1 MELEKNE
8 KHRSVKLHL
17 VSMLS
22 YPYLYIDLF
31 NFVYMSIEEVLWNK
45 TVQYVSLAWAVF
57 LIDSTG
63 CNKQSLTNKSQ
74 IINKISTFWIHDLCI
89 WVNRKGR
96 YFFWEWLTWCYVET
110 FIFKWK
116 YILRIW
122 CSLTQSLH
130 FPCNKLCYLI

>member
-74 IINKISTFWIHDLCI
+74 IINKISTFWIHDLC
-89 WVNRKGR
+89 N
-96 YFFWEWLTWCYVET
+96 L
-110 FIFKWK
+110 
-116 YILRIW
+116 
-122 CSLTQSLH
+122 S
-130 FPCNKLCYLI
+130 

>member
-1 MELEKNE
+1 MSSKKTE

-17 VSMLS
+17 MSMLS
-22 YPYLYIDLF
+22 YPYLCIDLF

-74 IINKISTFWIHDLCI
+74 IINKINTFWIHDLC
-89 WVNRKGR
+89 N
-96 YFFWEWLTWCYVET
+96 L
-110 FIFKWK
+110 
-116 YILRIW
+116 
-122 CSLTQSLH
+122 S
-130 FPCNKLCYLI
+130 